1 MELFKNT
8 NYDFLGWK
16 WPFSASKYRLANE
29 ASNSSILGPS
39 SNAPFFTA
47 TATAIVIRLYNAA
60 KYPSRLDAA
69 IDHSMT
75 ESSADTTASSLDIGG
90 IGVGG
95 GGVTTIS

>member
-1 MELFKNT
+1 
-8 NYDFLGWK
+8 
-16 WPFSASKYRLANE
+16 
-29 ASNSSILGPS
+29 
-39 SNAPFFTA
+39 
-47 TATAIVIRLYNAA
+47 LYNAA